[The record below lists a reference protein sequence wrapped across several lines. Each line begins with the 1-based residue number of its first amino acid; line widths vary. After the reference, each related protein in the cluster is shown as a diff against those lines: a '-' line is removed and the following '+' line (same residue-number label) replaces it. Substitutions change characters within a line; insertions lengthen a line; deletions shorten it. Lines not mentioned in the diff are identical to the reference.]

1 MQQTNQ
7 GHQLREMWVI
17 EDAVESV
24 TQSAEIVQKYHKLT
38 AQNVS
43 AVSLEIDQITYRLNH
58 ATDQIKRLE
67 GLLTDSRNHCLMWG
81 IGGAIV
87 SSLVMSLVTASFTPP
102 QKAVMQTQS
111 VEPTQ
116 SEIVEPVRPA
126 QKPQLRKMKTSKAQR
141 RG

>member
-7 GHQLREMWVI
+7 GHRLREIWEV
-17 EDAVESV
+17 EDAVESA
-24 TQSAEIVQKYHKLT
+24 THSAEIAQKYHKLT

-67 GLLTDSRNHCLMWG
+67 GLLTDSRNHCLTWG

-87 SSLVMSLVTASFTPP
+87 SSLVMSLVTASFNPP
-102 QKAVMQTQS
+102 QKTVMHQS
-111 VEPTQ
+111 VEPMQ
-116 SEIVEPVRPA
+116 SEVFETVRPA
-126 QKPQLRKMKTSKAQR
+126 QKPQFRKMKTSKVQR